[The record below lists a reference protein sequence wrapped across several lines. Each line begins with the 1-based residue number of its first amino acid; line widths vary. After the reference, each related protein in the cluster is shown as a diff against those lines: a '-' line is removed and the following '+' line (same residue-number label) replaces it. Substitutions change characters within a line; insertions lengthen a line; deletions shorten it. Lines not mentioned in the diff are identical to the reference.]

1 LVAFNLPALSFLIWT
16 IVNLTTRALDHHR
29 WYIKEFPE
37 YDKGRRALIPFLL

>member
-37 YDKGRRALIPFLL
+37 YDKERKALIPFLL